1 MTLLLPCPLAVL
13 HGVAGGMWSAALPRS
28 VFKQKLQ
35 FSWLSGEK
43 LCPYKEMGAFVWGG
57 VVFP

>member
-13 HGVAGGMWSAALPRS
+13 HGVAGGMWSAAPPH

-43 LCPYKEMGAFVWGG
+43 LCP
-57 VVFP
+57 

>member
-43 LCPYKEMGAFVWGG
+43 LCP
-57 VVFP
+57 